1 MNATTFAEL
10 RQATAAGSHSDQKMD
25 QVRELLFGEYRRA
38 SEARLAHMEARVL
51 ELERE
56 MRGRLS
62 AMEAKLDAL
71 STTTDRDRRRQF
83 DELSRAIGELGAHI
97 GTIARR

>member
-10 RQATAAGSHSDQKMD
+10 RQATMAGAQADQKMD

-38 SEARLAHMEARVL
+38 SEARMAHMEARML

-56 MRGRLS
+56 VRGRLN

-71 STTTDRDRRRQF
+71 ASTSDRDRRRQF
-83 DELSRAIGELGAHI
+83 DELSRAIGELGTHI
-97 GTIARR
+97 ATIARR

>member
-10 RQATAAGSHSDQKMD
+10 RQAAATSQSDQKMD

-38 SEARLAHMEARVL
+38 SEARLAHMEGRL
-51 ELERE
+51 MEFERE
-56 MRGRLS
+56 VRGRLNALES
-62 AMEAKLDAL
+62 RMDAL
-71 STTTDRDRRRQF
+71 AATTDRDRRRQL
-83 DELSRAIGELGAHI
+83 EEMARAIAELGAHI